1 MNLYTIVDRPDKKR
15 SKKPKNSGGSKYEN
29 IKKSFKMI
37 FKIPI
42 WEKKAIKFVGQN
54 HNMNIYI

>member
-1 MNLYTIVDRPDKKR
+1 MGQTKNVQ
-15 SKKPKNSGGSKYEN
+15 KKPKNSGGSKYEN

-42 WEKKAIKFVGQN
+42 WKKKL
-54 HNMNIYI
+54 